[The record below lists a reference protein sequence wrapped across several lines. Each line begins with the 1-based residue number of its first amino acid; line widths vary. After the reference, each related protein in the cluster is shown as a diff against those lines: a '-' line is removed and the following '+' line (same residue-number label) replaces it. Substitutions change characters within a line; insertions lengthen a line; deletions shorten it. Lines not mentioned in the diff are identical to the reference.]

1 MKRSAYKMVAFGNP
15 RVERMMGNAC
25 LARVLEKMKTNVFLM
40 VAFGMM
46 MGQKISN
53 VHHVLMQRMKTSV
66 LIASAFGRSRRKA
79 RKKYVLHVI
88 YFRQKK
94 LAQRLCV
101 PMHLIHALHVK
112 KLHRKKMC
120 ASLSNCEWDK
130 KDGMCAQGS
139 GEVTCKDIKKA
150 PACKKEEG
158 CMWKKNKCV
167 EEVVSEECKDIK
179 KPPVCKKTD
188 GCRWNPK
195 KRNLYGRSSL

>member
-15 RVERMMGNAC
+15 RVERRMGNAC

-66 LIASAFGRSRRKA
+66 QIASAFGRSRRKA

-112 KLHRKKMC
+112 KLHRKKC
-120 ASLSNCEWDK
+120 VHPLVTAS
-130 KDGMCAQGS
+130 G
-139 GEVTCKDIKKA
+139 IKKM
-150 PACKKEEG
+150 ACVHRVVERLRTKTLKKLQCVKRKRAVCG
-158 CMWKKNKCV
+158 RKINVWKK
-167 EEVVSEECKDIK
+167 
-179 KPPVCKKTD
+179 
-188 GCRWNPK
+188 
-195 KRNLYGRSSL
+195 